1 MIKFGTID
9 YCIERYKLSGYA
21 THLVARSLER
31 AGKFARRS
39 ELKSTATIKYFDL
52 WNFTLS
58 IILLCLLP
66 VFCLG
71 QITLEGPI
79 PPEIKLRTITSEY
92 YRIYRIV
99 APRQTPDKTPL
110 KIIYYTKEHGNAN
123 PFSLP
128 EWGGGGAIGRDLV
141 VVPID
146 FKPFL
151 EQSFS
156 QITVHEL
163 VHIVLGRA
171 YPGLSIPRWFHE
183 GAAMTLSG
191 ELSLQEN
198 VGVSKAIFTSSL
210 MPLTSIDSVNAFGR
224 NRADLAYSQA
234 HLSVLFLVDQY
245 GIDVLPEILNA
256 ARRTRNFWTGLN
268 TALGISPQEF
278 DAMLMKYLTSR
289 YQFVFI
295 FADTYAY
302 WVAIVALF
310 IVGFIVTGARNRKR
324 AKAMEEEEKR
334 ESERLA
340 AMPEN
345 TAAPLEKD
353 KTDHV

>member
-1 MIKFGTID
+1 
-9 YCIERYKLSGYA
+9 LW
-21 THLVARSLER
+21 V
-31 AGKFARRS
+31 
-39 ELKSTATIKYFDL
+39 KSKANFKYFDFRK
-52 WNFTLS
+52 FTLP

-71 QITLEGPI
+71 QITLEGPV
-79 PPEIKLRTITSEY
+79 PPEIKLRAITSEY
-92 YRIYRIV
+92 YRIYRTV
-99 APRQTPDKTPL
+99 APRQTPDKSPL
-110 KIIYYTKEHGNAN
+110 KIVYYSKTQGNSN

-128 EWGGGGAIGRDLV
+128 EWGGGGAIGRDLI
-141 VVPID
+141 VVPVD

-163 VHIVLGRA
+163 VHIVLSRA
-171 YPGLSIPRWFHE
+171 YPGLIIPRWFHE
-183 GAAMTLSG
+183 GVAMTLAG

-198 VGVSKAIFTSSL
+198 VGVSKAIFTGSL
-210 MPLTSIDSVNAFGR
+210 MPLASIDSVNVFGG

-256 ARRTRNFWTGLN
+256 ARRTKIFWTGLN
-268 TALGISPQEF
+268 AALGISPQEF

-295 FADTYAY
+295 FADTYVY
-302 WVAIVALF
+302 WLAIVALF
-310 IVGFIVTGARNRKR
+310 IVAFIVTGARNRKR
-324 AKAMEEEEKR
+324 AAAMEEAEKR
-334 ESERLA
+334 ESEKLA

-345 TAAPLEKD
+345 TAAPLGED

>member
-1 MIKFGTID
+1 MEILKI
-9 YCIERYKLSGYA
+9 YRPWCIVIY
-21 THLVARSLER
+21 
-31 AGKFARRS
+31 
-39 ELKSTATIKYFDL
+39 I
-52 WNFTLS
+52 
-58 IILLCLLP
+58 LP

-71 QITLEGPI
+71 QITLQGPV
-79 PPEIKLRTITSEY
+79 PPEIKIRAVTSEY
-92 YRIYRIV
+92 YRIYRTV

-110 KIIYYTKEHGNAN
+110 KIIYYSKTHGNSN

-128 EWGGGGAIGRDLV
+128 EWGGGGAIGRDLI

-163 VHIVLGRA
+163 VHIVLSRG
-171 YPGLSIPRWFHE
+171 YPGLAIPRWFHE
-183 GAAMTLSG
+183 GVAMTLAV
-191 ELSLQEN
+191 ELTLQEN

-210 MPLTSIDSVNAFGR
+210 MPLASIDSVNTFGR

-245 GIDVLPEILNA
+245 GIEVLPEILNA
-256 ARRTRNFWTGLN
+256 ARRTNNFWTGLN
-268 TALGISPQEF
+268 VALGISSQEF

-310 IVGFIVTGARNRKR
+310 IVGFIMTGARNRKR

-334 ESERLA
+334 ESEKLA
-340 AMPEN
+340 APPEN
-345 TAAPLEKD
+345 TAAPLEED